1 MMFQRS
7 IENVIRGLFYK
18 HCLIYLD
25 NILVKSTDVASHLDS
40 QGLVFDRLYEAGL
53 RLKPNKCDLFS
64 TKLKFLGH
72 LITESG
78 IRTDPD
84 KTKLLED

>member
-1 MMFQRS
+1 ML
-7 IENVIRGLFYK
+7 RGLIHK

-25 NILVKSTDVASHLDS
+25 NILVNSTDFASHLDS
-40 QGLVFDRLYEAGL
+40 LELVFDRLYEAGL

-84 KTKLLED
+84 KTKLIED